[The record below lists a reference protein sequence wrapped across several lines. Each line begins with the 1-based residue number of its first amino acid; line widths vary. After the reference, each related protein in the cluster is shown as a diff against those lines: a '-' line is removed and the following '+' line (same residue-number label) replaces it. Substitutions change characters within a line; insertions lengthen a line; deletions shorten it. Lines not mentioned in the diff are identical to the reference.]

1 MDSVGYAG
9 LTYYC
14 LRSVFD
20 EDHERDGDRLLGELR
35 SDPQF
40 ASQAWTKDEF
50 STIWYWVQKALAQFP
65 LWGDRQ
71 EDASFSFDVR
81 TSVGRLIKHN
91 MSAAD
96 AVVCGKAH
104 VRLKQMEA
112 AEASITEEVR
122 FMKNTC
128 PGYWREVFSD
138 RRRYCGAQSDEA
150 GVLFERP
157 KERVCGKT
165 PPDNCCRRVEVL
177 SFDRDETGKRRMGL
191 REVVDNFED
200 RARWATAKAN
210 QAAKA
215 ARREAE
221 KGEAARREWEKT
233 LARLHQHQQ

>member
-1 MDSVGYAG
+1 MGAIRHGILQGCQNTSAIDPEDVFAFTLRIDSAPTRLYSTITALQELASAPSCLRMDSVGYAG

-20 EDHERDGDRLLGELR
+20 EDQERDGDRLLGELR

-112 AEASITEEVR
+112 AGASIIEEVR

-165 PPDNCCRRVEVL
+165 PPD
-177 SFDRDETGKRRMGL
+177 
-191 REVVDNFED
+191 VVVVVVVVVVGF
-200 RARWATAKAN
+200 K
-210 QAAKA
+210 
-215 ARREAE
+215 
-221 KGEAARREWEKT
+221 
-233 LARLHQHQQ
+233 L